1 MKDLVNSPARKYQ
14 DIFDTITNTNTN
26 AKTNY
31 NKYLP
36 DDNFNSDATI
46 NENTYTSIDLLPT
59 DNTNENA
66 KDMKDE
72 LKMFLKK
79 QLNTSVEPE
88 GHGLGLDLA
97 SSFGSSF

>member
-14 DIFDTITNTNTN
+14 DIFDTITNTNAN

-36 DDNFNSDATI
+36 DDNFNSDSDTTI
-46 NENTYTSIDLLPT
+46 NENTYTSIHLLPT
-59 DNTNENA
+59 ENENTNA
-66 KDMKDE
+66 SGMKDE

-79 QLNTSVEPE
+79 QLNTSAEPD
-88 GHGLGLDLA
+88 GLSLA
-97 SSFGSSF
+97 PSFGSSF